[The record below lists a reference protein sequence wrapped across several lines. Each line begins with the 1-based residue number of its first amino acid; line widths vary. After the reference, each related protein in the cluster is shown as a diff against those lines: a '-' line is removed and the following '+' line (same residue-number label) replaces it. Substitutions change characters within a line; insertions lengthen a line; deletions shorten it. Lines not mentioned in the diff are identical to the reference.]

1 MNDTATNMLLERRKR
16 IERLVAR
23 WDELRR
29 ERMGEAGPARTTPE
43 TDDDERREL
52 LWLTSPAPY
61 PGLRSFGPDE
71 TALFFAREAQT
82 NGLVQRLAKSNIMVV
97 LGGSGC
103 GKSSLV
109 RAGLIPKLTTSAS
122 VPGLKG
128 RWYVVEL
135 RPGLDPSSALVDGF
149 RDSIVAP
156 VARFAPADDPLL
168 GRRALVKALGL
179 DETLLKAETDEPL
192 RAAAVVA
199 IRQRLFGD
207 TEADVLRTASLR
219 VEGVFELARAV
230 LDRLDIE
237 LSRGARA
244 GPPNLLILIDQFEET
259 FRAEVTPQGQDNLC
273 RLIKETFAQ
282 RPPSLFLALTLR
294 SEELHRCAEA
304 GLANIVT
311 ETAYLLGPLDDEK
324 ARREIIVRPAQAVFG
339 DWIWAHEATPDGGSG
354 SAPFDPDVVQL
365 LMDESQHAMAGL
377 THKSD
382 YLPLLQHALLH
393 LWDAAMERWQ
403 KELATGVP
411 VDLAIHVTDLETIAD
426 GVKPDFLVR
435 CLNKYADRARDDAV
449 EKVSSYFTGP
459 DARVE
464 AERVVRTALCAMAR
478 KDDRG
483 NWARRFATPAR
494 VAKLLDDD
502 AADKA
507 AAKEVLRVFKR
518 AGYLNRSG
526 SGKDKKFDVSHEA
539 LIRNW
544 DTYGEWLREIGA
556 LQHSLREVANNLE
569 IESAGA
575 ANMSGRRMPLSWAW
589 DWIRERNESRAREII
604 PDRFR
609 EDIGKVVGPA
619 KSVSMGLA
627 AALLADGERRK
638 ASLRS
643 DGTSPATM
651 QATAVLEARARE
663 VLEQEMRGRVE
674 AMAQPWARAV
684 AASQRY
690 LPRWIIVPSIVGLI
704 TLAVGGGLMY
714 SIAKT
719 NELTRSQNRLH
730 FGAVAAAGNLDVPR
744 WLEAGSFELER
755 VHNRIDAH
763 RSAEDWASNKSALDE
778 MSLSMSSWER
788 AARQLAGAVVFRDL
802 PAMPQDPPKAKC
814 IINGTELLR
823 QVGTISFGVAF
834 DAAKN
839 SWWPRVKT
847 ASTANAMPAADPRL
861 YPLAQKGD
869 MICLSSTV
877 PLIMV
882 WPAGQGNEPKFWQL
896 GITCRKFT
904 ASSCAEWLLD
914 PLVLRITF
922 SKTYANVRAE
932 PPWRKLWRA
941 KSGEDAGASL
951 WANMDIYDFKTLVDG
966 APSRVGFAFKFN
978 KEWILADTTPGALVP
993 YVLSGA
999 SDMEHVC
1006 TSAACE
1012 FEMPSSKVSVKS
1024 EIKTQDQKDSPSS
1037 CTSSESENCVV
1048 TLKIQSVPSERNG
1061 YLPIWT
1067 WTLPG
1072 SAVDVVATD
1081 GQSMDFHTVDGL
1093 WRRSM
1098 VGVQTLAAHVKIL
1111 AGSISGDPSRE
1122 KLDVLDLSD
1131 ACQKTGC
1138 EGWEPV
1144 TQSEARPWQW

>member
-1 MNDTATNMLLERRKR
+1 MNDNATNVILERHKR

-29 ERMGEAGPARTTPE
+29 ERMGQKGPEKTPPE
-43 TDDDERREL
+43 IDDDERREL

-82 NGLVQRLAKSNIMVV
+82 DGLVQRLAKSNIMVV

-109 RAGLIPKLTTSAS
+109 RAGLIPRLSTSAS

-128 RWYVVEL
+128 RWYVVEF
-135 RPGLDPSSALVDGF
+135 RPGTDPSSALVDGF

-156 VARFAPADDPLL
+156 VARFAPPDDPLL
-168 GRRALVKALGL
+168 GRRALVKALDL
-179 DETLLKAETDEPL
+179 DETLLQAETDDALRREAVAAIRRRLFGNAEADAL
-192 RAAAVVA
+192 RAA
-199 IRQRLFGD
+199 
-207 TEADVLRTASLR
+207 SLK
-219 VEGVFELARAV
+219 VEGVFDLARSV

-244 GPPNLLILIDQFEET
+244 GPPNLLMLIDQFEET
-259 FRAEVTPQGQDNLC
+259 FRTEVTPQGQGNLC
-273 RLIKETFAQ
+273 RLIKETFTQ

-324 ARREIIVRPAQAVFG
+324 ARREIIVKPAQAVFG
-339 DWIWAHEATPDGGSG
+339 DWIWAHEEDSDRGT
-354 SAPFDPDVVQL
+354 APFDPEVVQL
-365 LMDESQHAMAGL
+365 LMNESQHAMAAL
-377 THKSD
+377 SHKSD
-382 YLPLLQHALLH
+382 YLPLLQHALLR

-403 KELATGVP
+403 KELATGSA
-411 VDLAIHVTDLETIAD
+411 VDLGIHVADLEEIAD

-435 CLNKYADRARDDAV
+435 CLNKYADKARDDAV
-449 EKVSSYFTGP
+449 EKVAGYFKGP
-459 DARVE
+459 DALVQ
-464 AERVVRTALCAMAR
+464 AERVVRTAFCAMAR

-483 NWARRFATPAR
+483 NWARRFVTPAR
-494 VAKLLDDD
+494 VAMLLDDD
-502 AADKA
+502 AADRA

-526 SGKDKKFDVSHEA
+526 SDKDKKFDVSHEA

-544 DTYGEWLREIGA
+544 DTYNEWLREIGA

-569 IESAGA
+569 IESANA
-575 ANMSGRRMPLSWAW
+575 AGRRSAWDWAW

-619 KSVSMGLA
+619 RSVSMGLA

-638 ASLRS
+638 AVREAGGAL
-643 DGTSPATM
+643 PADA
-651 QATAVLEARARE
+651 QATAALEARERE
-663 VLEQEMRGRVE
+663 ALETEMRGRVE
-674 AMAQPWARAV
+674 AMAEPWGRAV

-690 LPRWIIVPSIVGLI
+690 LPRWIIVPSVVGLI
-704 TLAVGGGLMY
+704 TVAVGGGLLY

-744 WLEAGSFELER
+744 WMEAGAFELER

-763 RSAEDWASNKSALDE
+763 RGEENWSDNRSALDE

-802 PAMPQDPPKAKC
+802 PAMPDDPPKAKC
-814 IINGTELLR
+814 SIVGTELLR
-823 QVGTISFGVAF
+823 QVGTISFGVKF
-834 DAAKN
+834 DAGKN
-839 SWWPRVKT
+839 SWWPHIKT
-847 ASTANAMPAADPRL
+847 ASRANAAPAADPRL
-861 YPLAQKGD
+861 YPLAQNGD
-869 MICLSSTV
+869 MICLSSTI
-877 PLIMV
+877 PLVMV
-882 WPAGQGNEPKFWQL
+882 WAAGQEKEPKFWQL
-896 GITCRKFT
+896 GVTCRKFT
-904 ASSCAEWLLD
+904 SNSCAEWLLD
-914 PLVLRITF
+914 PLLLRVTF

-941 KSGEDAGASL
+941 KSGGNAGASL
-951 WANMDIYDFKTLVDG
+951 WANLEVYDFKSLVHE

-978 KEWILADTTPGALVP
+978 KEWIIADTTPGALAP
-993 YVLSGA
+993 YVLWGA
-999 SDMEHVC
+999 SDMERVC
-1006 TSAACE
+1006 TSASCE
-1012 FEMPSSKVSVKS
+1012 FDMSSSKVSVVS
-1024 EIKTQDQKDSPSS
+1024 EIKPQGQKDNPSN
-1037 CTSSESENCVV
+1037 CTSSESEDCVV
-1048 TLKIQSVPSERNG
+1048 TLKVQSVPSESNG

-1072 SAVDVVATD
+1072 SAVDIVATD

-1098 VGVQTLAAHVKIL
+1098 VGVQTLAEHVKIL
-1111 AGSISGDPSRE
+1111 AGSMSDEPSRE

-1138 EGWEPV
+1138 KDWTPV
-1144 TQSEARPWQW
+1144 TDSEARAWQW